1 MFSIKK
7 SFFFWLRSNV
17 VILLFTAF
25 LLASLPYRNED
36 ESGNSIFLFAFLSEC
51 FLILLSFVY
60 GTKTKKQYTSPR
72 KRILKKSN
80 VTQGI
85 LVFLFISIF
94 FSYALNGMV
103 PFPSSLLY
111 ISLSVNLIMA
121 IYSLIAPSWVIKI
134 YEYNIYEAPNGWIS
148 DLLRYFLFF
157 VWSVNYE
164 VQVVLYRLPFLL
176 QRLLGIIFIFVL
188 IINIFLISSM
198 F

>member
-148 DLLRYFLFF
+148 DLRYFLFF

>member
-7 SFFFWLRSNV
+7 SCYFWVRSNAV
-17 VILLFTAF
+17 LLLIAA
-25 LLASLPYRNED
+25 LLLTNLSCWNKYENGISL
-36 ESGNSIFLFAFLSEC
+36 FLFELFSEC
-51 FLILLSFVY
+51 FLILLSLVY
-60 GTKTKKQYTSPR
+60 GTKTKKQFTSPR

-94 FSYALNGMV
+94 FNYALNGMV

-111 ISLSVNLIMA
+111 ISLTINLIMA

-134 YEYNIYEAPNGWIS
+134 YEYNIYEVPNGWIS
-148 DLLRYFLFF
+148 DLLRFFLVFA
-157 VWSVNYE
+157 WSVNYE

-176 QRLLGIIFIFVL
+176 QRLMGIIFIFVL
-188 IINIFLISSM
+188 LINIFLISSM

>member
-1 MFSIKK
+1 M
-7 SFFFWLRSNV
+7 
-17 VILLFTAF
+17 FTAF

-164 VQVVLYRLPFLL
+164 VQVVLYLAPISVATVIGYYFY
-176 QRLLGIIFIFVL
+176 ICFDHKHIFDFFNVL
-188 IINIFLISSM
+188 EGQLNVKNSRF
-198 F
+198 FG

>member
-148 DLLRYFLFF
+148 DLLYFLFF